1 MASELPADLTL
12 TPLDGDGRT
21 VSEWLTTFH
30 LAPVVVDPYTNES
43 SWILDTA
50 ARVLRTLEGADVRV
64 CWLVA
69 ADAEG
74 AAAFLGPLA
83 EEFLTFVDPDRV
95 AIEALG
101 VERLPAFAFV
111 MMDGSI
117 AGGGRGVAP
126 VAVACGGGEG
136 GRGHGL
142 EGPAHPRAGRPPPL
156 RRQRRPRLTSST
168 R

>member
-1 MASELPADLTL
+1 MATDPPADLRL
-12 TPLDGDGRT
+12 APINGEART
-21 VSEWLTTFH
+21 IAEWLTTFQ
-30 LAPVVVDPYTNES
+30 LAVVVLDPFTNES

-50 ARVLRTLEGADVRV
+50 ARVLRTLRGADVRV

-95 AIEALG
+95 AIKALG

-117 AGGGRGVAP
+117 A
-126 VAVACGGGEG
+126 AVAEG
-136 GRGHGL
+136 W
-142 EGPAHPRAGRPPPL
+142 HPLQWRAVAEKVAEATAWTAPLIPEPGDPRPYDGSAAL
-156 RRQRRPRLTSST
+156 V
-168 R
+168 

>member
-43 SWILDTA
+43 AWILDTA
-50 ARVLRTLEGADVRV
+50 ARVLRTLRGADVRV

-83 EEFLTFVDPDRV
+83 DEFLTFVDPDRV
-95 AIEALG
+95 AIKALG

-117 AGGGRGVAP
+117 A
-126 VAVACGGGEG
+126 AVAEG
-136 GRGHGL
+136 W
-142 EGPAHPRAGRPPPL
+142 HPLQWRAVAEKVAEATAWKAPLIPEPGDPRPYDGSAAL
-156 RRQRRPRLTSST
+156 V
-168 R
+168 